1 MSDLENTSPLESGV
15 PDAASAEAASAKHAP
30 VVSSAAEGASE
41 AVRLAKLEGRVK
53 ALEER
58 IEDLLAIER
67 SRKQR
72 AVYYRLVLLLLLLGA
87 FFFLRMKQGAAS

>member
-15 PDAASAEAASAKHAP
+15 PDAASAEEASPPDAPAVAAVP
-30 VVSSAAEGASE
+30 EGASD
-41 AVRLAKLEGRVK
+41 AVRLAKLEGRLK
-53 ALEER
+53 ALEVR
-58 IEDLLAIER
+58 LEDLLAIER

-87 FFFLRMKQGAAS
+87 FFLLRMRQGAAS